1 MGGCHVKKN
10 VGFLREARE
19 WSKGALFG
27 GRERGG
33 RFSIFGPPLLLHT
46 VLDLSGNCRSVI
58 YMSRAFHRYVT

>member
-10 VGFLREARE
+10 IGFLREASE

-33 RFSIFGPPLLLHT
+33 VFQF
-46 VLDLSGNCRSVI
+46 LDLHNFYIQCQI
-58 YMSRAFHRYVT
+58 